1 MGKQNRLTLIKSSQ
15 YFTTCKCC
23 NFTYMAM
30 SNYTEKNCPK
40 CKPQGTKTKIIES
53 DYDYLHNDAIE
64 NNTLELIAL

>member
-1 MGKQNRLTLIKSSQ
+1 MGKQVRLTLIKSSN

-30 SNYTEKNCPK
+30 SDYTEKNCPK
-40 CKPQGTKTKIIES
+40 CKPQQTQTKIIES
-53 DYDYLHNDAIE
+53 DYDYLRNEAME